1 MPVQAL
7 PGYSR
12 LQLRLQVSSDPNNP
26 IYRTRT
32 YANVKP
38 DSSSED
44 LYQVA
49 SALGNLYEFEVSNII
64 RVDEVE
70 LVESPQEPEE

>member
-12 LQLRLQVSSDPNNP
+12 LQLRLQVGSDPDNP

-32 YANVKP
+32 YANIKP
-38 DSSSED
+38 ESSDED
-44 LYQVA
+44 VHQVGF
-49 SALGNLYEFEVSNII
+49 ALGKLYEFEVSNII
-64 RVDEVE
+64 RVNEVE
-70 LVESPQEPEE
+70 LVEGT